1 MRFNGLIILLLSA
14 GFALAQSQ
22 DKSTH
27 ESITNKQSP
36 PESVELLAQARAH
49 KPDANEVNDFMA
61 AISDAV
67 ETERGWGKKD
77 IERMLR
83 LQLMRRSSVHIHPQ
97 LKSIDWRHDGE
108 EEAEVKLAVAMA
120 ATAFSLEDLARI
132 NADLMLF
139 TVTFRQHNGEYKI
152 TQARWQRARPLDFL

>member
-49 KPDANEVNDFMA
+49 KPDANEVNVIIKKNQIVEEYRQKGELIMVKVIPADGVPYYIDPQAKNMRTGA
-61 AISDAV
+61 YSDLINSGV
-67 ETERGWGKKD
+67 EP
-77 IERMLR
+77 
-83 LQLMRRSSVHIHPQ
+83 VHWVI
-97 LKSIDWRHDGE
+97 KR
-108 EEAEVKLAVAMA
+108 
-120 ATAFSLEDLARI
+120 F
-132 NADLMLF
+132 
-139 TVTFRQHNGEYKI
+139 
-152 TQARWQRARPLDFL
+152 